1 MATNKPVTIKIA
13 GDSALFKKSI
23 KSVEKSLKG
32 LKKVGIAA
40 GVGMAA
46 GIAGAGVGI
55 LKLGSTFEDVNRT
68 LRVGTGAT
76 GEALEALTD
85 ITRNLALKVP
95 MDFQSIGTAV
105 ADINTRLGLTGKEL
119 EDFSQQMLDLS
130 RITGEDLQG
139 NIKAVSR
146 VVGDW
151 GEKAGDAEDATNL
164 LYNVAQST
172 GITFQQLSRNLVAY
186 GAPLRQV
193 GFTFEQSA
201 VLIGKFEKEGV
212 NAELVLGSL
221 RQALG
226 KMAREGEPAIETFKR
241 VVEEIE
247 NAGDSSEANLLALTL
262 FGARAGPDMAASIRE
277 GRFAL
282 EEYSEIMAGGGDT
295 IAAAASETETLRE
308 KLTLLKNR
316 VLVTI
321 APVVEKAFASI
332 VRAFERVK
340 PHVEKLIERFKE
352 FTESKRF
359 EEIKRSV
366 EKALTKIAEVIEEVI
381 GKVRKFAREN
391 PEAMFAALA
400 VVVGTVLVGAVVALI
415 SALGVLLSPV
425 ILVVAAVAALTAGV
439 VYAWQEFEI
448 FRDVVHA
455 VMDFFT
461 DTVWPALDSFFENIK
476 AASKVLA
483 DFFQTYVQPIIE
495 AAIGA
500 VMAIVDSL
508 WQTISAAYDLIRALF
523 EGDMAAVWEAF
534 KDMAAGAV
542 GLIVDVFINLPLDI
556 MKAAAPLAGKFALI
570 VADFAVNLVGKIVTL
585 IQGIPDK
592 IVELIGAVASD
603 VIAAGLALGGN
614 IVSGIVSAISGA
626 GSAIWNAVRGAMEDF
641 VPDWLPGWL
650 NPFGGDDEPSVDP
663 TSGRRV
669 SSRRR
674 TTGASVGGTVE
685 QHLAGLPGLKGG
697 TGIGA
702 YTVVPST
709 GFGSMVIA
717 LDRLNESFAAGGVA
731 HPSASISIP
740 WDPDSPFGAP
750 SQAAIDTAVNLAIIR
765 HGLNGVPV
773 VPVSAATTNPAVVV
787 NIQGDVLSE
796 ELVDRIRVGLLEAQN
811 SGKQLVV

>member
-1 MATNKPVTIKIA
+1 MAANKPVTIKIA

-76 GEALEALTD
+76 GEALDALTD

-95 MDFQSIGTAV
+95 ADFQSIGTAV

-146 VVGDW
+146 VMGDW
-151 GEKAGDAEDATNL
+151 GEKAGEAEDASNL

-226 KMAREGEPAIETFKR
+226 KMAREGEPAIETFAR

-247 NAGDSSEANLLALTL
+247 NAGDSSEANLLALEL

-282 EEYSEIMAGGGDT
+282 EDYAEIMAGGGDT

-340 PHVEKLIERFKE
+340 PHVEKLIERFKD

-359 EEIKRSV
+359 HEIKRSV
-366 EKALTKIAEVIEEVI
+366 EEALTKIAEVIEEVI

-415 SALGVLLSPV
+415 SALGVLFSPV
-425 ILVVAAVAALTAGV
+425 ILIVGAIAALAAGV
-439 VYAWQEFEI
+439 VYAWNEFET

-461 DTVWPALDSFFENIK
+461 DTAWPAIRDFTQDIKDTFRVLASFFE
-476 AASKVLA
+476 
-483 DFFQTYVQPIIE
+483 TYVQPVIE
-495 AAIGA
+495 AAIGH

-508 WQTISAAYDLIRALF
+508 WQTISGAYDLIRALF

-542 GLIVDVFINLPLDI
+542 GLIVDVFISLPLDI
-556 MKAAAPLAGKFALI
+556 MRAVAPLAGKFALI
-570 VADFAVNLVGKIVTL
+570 VADFAVNLVGKIVNL
-585 IQGIPDK
+585 VQGIPDK
-592 IVELIGAVASD
+592 IIELLGAIAQDIIGLGTSIGGWILTGILDA
-603 VIAAGLALGGN
+603 IKAGGSALWDGIKGILPDWLTGALGG
-614 IVSGIVSAISGA
+614 ALGA
-626 GSAIWNAVRGAMEDF
+626 
-641 VPDWLPGWL
+641 L
-650 NPFGGDDEPSVDP
+650 
-663 TSGRRV
+663 
-669 SSRRR
+669 
-674 TTGASVGGTVE
+674 
-685 QHLAGLPGLKGG
+685 
-697 TGIGA
+697 
-702 YTVVPST
+702 
-709 GFGSMVIA
+709 GFGSRKTSSMRRSPVIPSA
-717 LDRLNESFAAGGVA
+717 GGERAWDYTLPEQSGWGATSFAPSVLNPGGTPSHVISLPWQDLPGGMGRGLTPDMIDAALGRIIPA
-731 HPSASISIP
+731 HPNYNV
-740 WDPDSPFGAP
+740 
-750 SQAAIDTAVNLAIIR
+750 TVE
-765 HGLNGVPV
+765 
-773 VPVSAATTNPAVVV
+773 
-787 NIQGDVLSE
+787 GDVLSE
-796 ELVDRIRVGLLEAQN
+796 ELVDKIRIGLLEAQN
-811 SGKQLVV
+811 SGKQLVVQ